1 MYIHHA
7 QLIQTTNECSM
18 FMFLHYNYICCIRI
32 IHTVFILF
40 SPSLPHDTQAID
52 SYEAQG
58 DGQVSFE
65 EGDIIQVLDKIE
77 DGKSLFMK
85 KIKKTGGCRFTA
97 PERDVALT
105 STSTPMLDPSGC
117 YV

>member
-1 MYIHHA
+1 MNVQCLCSYTTITFAAYVSFTQCLFYIS
-7 QLIQTTNECSM
+7 L
-18 FMFLHYNYICCIRI
+18 
-32 IHTVFILF
+32 
-40 SPSLPHDTQAID
+40 SPSLPRDVQAID

-85 KIKKTGGCRFTA
+85 KKKRQVGA
-97 PERDVALT
+97 DSLPQKEMWL
-105 STSTPMLDPSGC
+105 
-117 YV
+117 